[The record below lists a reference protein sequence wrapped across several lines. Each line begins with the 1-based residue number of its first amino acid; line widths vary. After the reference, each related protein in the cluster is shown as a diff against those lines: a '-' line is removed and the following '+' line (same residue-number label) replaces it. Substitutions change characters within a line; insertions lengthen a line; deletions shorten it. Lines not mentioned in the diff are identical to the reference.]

1 LWLPEAHVEAPTG
14 GSIIL
19 AGMLL
24 KLGTYGILR
33 YLIGFLSTGLEYYQ
47 PLLISIA
54 TIGIIYVSLTTMRQ
68 FDIKKLVA
76 YSSIGHMCLVTLGL
90 IVSNF
95 LSLSGAVVVMIAH
108 GFVSSGL
115 FAFIGSF
122 YERTHTRI
130 LYNYRG
136 CVLLLPLFSICSL
149 ILAISNFSIPGSVP
163 FVGEFLLLSGIFVF
177 NPCVT
182 FICTSGL
189 LACAAFSLK
198 LYGLMFFGE
207 FRQATHHA

>member
-1 LWLPEAHVEAPTG
+1 MWLPEAHVEAPTG